1 MKCSPYIVTYTSSQS
16 YTEVGNDI
24 LYSPIFCRY
33 KITGSLQKKTSII
46 MRMVKVSW
54 RFFFYNNYL
63 LHFLLIEGCSF
74 IDCLQLAFILNNKIT
89 IIIIISLKIQSPLPK
104 TDTFGTGTKCPS

>member
-1 MKCSPYIVTYTSSQS
+1 
-16 YTEVGNDI
+16 
-24 LYSPIFCRY
+24 
-33 KITGSLQKKTSII
+33 

-74 IDCLQLAFILNNKIT
+74 IDCLQSAFILNNK

-104 TDTFGTGTKCPS
+104 TDTFGTGTKCPSYRESSKDSKERQGPALGVCFIEVSVS

>member
-1 MKCSPYIVTYTSSQS
+1 
-16 YTEVGNDI
+16 
-24 LYSPIFCRY
+24 
-33 KITGSLQKKTSII
+33 

-63 LHFLLIEGCSF
+63 LHFLLIEGCSL
-74 IDCLQLAFILNNKIT
+74 IHCLQSPSILNNK

>member
-1 MKCSPYIVTYTSSQS
+1 
-16 YTEVGNDI
+16 
-24 LYSPIFCRY
+24 
-33 KITGSLQKKTSII
+33 
-46 MRMVKVSW
+46 MRTVKVSW

-74 IDCLQLAFILNNKIT
+74 IDCLQSASILNNK

-104 TDTFGTGTKCPS
+104 TDTFGTGTKCPSKRDVRLIESQVKTVKKGRDQL

>member
-1 MKCSPYIVTYTSSQS
+1 
-16 YTEVGNDI
+16 
-24 LYSPIFCRY
+24 
-33 KITGSLQKKTSII
+33 

-74 IDCLQLAFILNNKIT
+74 IDCLQSAFILNNK

-104 TDTFGTGTKCPS
+104 TDTSGTGTKCPS